1 MAGRFEYDIVLY
13 HDPLRRGVV
22 MWINEMPASRKGN
35 VARPRIDAGMRGT
48 VGCVKLKSE
57 VLGIPGVP
65 EI

>member
-1 MAGRFEYDIVLY
+1 
-13 HDPLRRGVV
+13 

-35 VARPRIDAGMRGT
+35 VARPRIDAGMRVT